1 MKNSG
6 VAMKKLVFV
15 LLAGVGLSGCVAYPA
30 YDAPGYY
37 YGPAVSVGVG
47 VGPYYGYR
55 SHYRRW

>member
-1 MKNSG
+1 
-6 VAMKKLVFV
+6 MKKLVIV

-47 VGPYYGYR
+47 VGPYYGHRDRYR
-55 SHYRRW
+55 HW